1 MQTAHMQLWFPQ
13 YPQLLFISG
22 AAPPQVSVRPRPVRL
37 LPCVRPGKSIECC
50 PFAMSVCVAP
60 ISACQRSVFD
70 IRCARRSCVL
80 ASSVRVIRAMVL
92 EYAAR
97 GAGFAK
103 NLLLCL
109 VMTPLVLDA
118 AVAAGASPPPL
129 LRPGWLSLT
138 CRSMVLYRR
147 ATFGQCKH
155 HDNQWP
161 GVRQPIRDCVG

>member
-103 NLLLCL
+103 NLLLC
-109 VMTPLVLDA
+109 VTVTTLVLGASGQETGRGDGASAGNDPQASMPTGSGPRPDA
-118 AVAAGASPPPL
+118 ANL
-129 LRPGWLSLT
+129 PGG
-138 CRSMVLYRR
+138 RS
-147 ATFGQCKH
+147 
-155 HDNQWP
+155 
-161 GVRQPIRDCVG
+161 

>member
-22 AAPPQVSVRPRPVRL
+22 AARPQVSVRPRPVRL

-138 CRSMVLYRR
+138 CRSMVL
-147 ATFGQCKH
+147 
-155 HDNQWP
+155 
-161 GVRQPIRDCVG
+161 